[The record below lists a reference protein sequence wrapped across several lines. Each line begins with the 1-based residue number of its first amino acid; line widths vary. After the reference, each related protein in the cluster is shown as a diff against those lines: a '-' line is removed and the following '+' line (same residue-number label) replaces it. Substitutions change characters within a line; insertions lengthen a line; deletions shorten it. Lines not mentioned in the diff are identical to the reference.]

1 MIWLVFAVIFLVVE
15 LLAPALISIWFVIGS
30 LAAAISGLLGL
41 SFMGQIVVFLVTSLI
56 FLLVARKL
64 VSKIL
69 KKDKIEKTNKDAIVG
84 QKGIVTEEIDN
95 LRNVGRI
102 KLSGVYWTVYSDNDE
117 IIEVDSI
124 VEVLEVNGVKLKVKR
139 GER

>member
-124 VEVLEVNGVKLKVKR
+124 VEILEVNGVKLKVKR